1 MFALLRQAVALITAL
16 LLCAGALAQT
26 PGVTHY
32 GAAPD
37 AARDASALA
46 EGPVAPPVLAGPGVA
61 MAGRGAVNDDGVL
74 LTRPD
79 DEDRRVSGRDESC
92 RLGGSVDMGIG
103 GGGGVMERD
112 VGATVTYGQNG
123 NPWRPCDDSHVGFAA
138 SVSRG
143 TVTGTPRYR
152 GADVAG
158 EGRYGGN
165 RLPYGDAAPYNGG
178 MMDDGRPGL
187 EWTRAAPVLGGP

>member
-1 MFALLRQAVALITAL
+1 MFALLRQAVALISAL

-32 GAAPD
+32 GAAPAAAPD
-37 AARDASALA
+37 ANALA
-46 EGPVAPPVLAGPGVA
+46 EGPVAPPVLAGPGVV

-79 DEDRRVSGRDESC
+79 EEDRRLSDRDESC
-92 RLGGSVDMGIG
+92 RLGGSVDLGIG

-112 VGATVTYGQNG
+112 VGATITYGQNG

-152 GADVAG
+152 GSNIAG
-158 EGRYGGN
+158 EGRYWGD
-165 RLPYGDAAPYNGG
+165 RLPYGDGLA
-178 MMDDGRPGL
+178 DDGRPGL
-187 EWTRAAPVLGGP
+187 EWTRASPVLGGP